1 MKLIHFFLIAASLM
15 FSGAALAQTCF
26 SGEPGQDNY
35 MEIQILEDGI
45 EFTQH
50 ETSYS
55 LDAAEVTV
63 VDNSFAIFGKPVV
76 FSSEGYQWAEI
87 MNALLVYNP
96 ADKTMKVSL
105 SLSGRDSNGF
115 NGAVLNCR

>member
-1 MKLIHFFLIAASLM
+1 MKLINFLLIATSLI
-15 FSGAALAQTCF
+15 FSGAALAQSCS
-26 SGEPGQDNY
+26 SGELGQDNY
-35 MEIQILEDGI
+35 MEIQVLEDGI

-55 LDAAEVTV
+55 VDAAEVTV
-63 VDNSFAIFGKPVV
+63 LDNSFAIFGKPVV

-96 ADKTMKVSL
+96 ATKTLKVSMNL
-105 SLSGRDSNGF
+105 NGDGNNGF
-115 NGAVLNCR
+115 NGAVLNCQ

>member
-1 MKLIHFFLIAASLM
+1 MKLTYFFLIAASLM
-15 FSGAALAQTCF
+15 FSGAALAQTCTA
-26 SGEPGQDNY
+26 GEPGQDNY
-35 MEIQILEDGI
+35 MEIQVLEDGI

-55 LDAAEVTV
+55 VDAAEVTFI
-63 VDNSFAIFGKPVV
+63 DNSFAVFGKPVV

-96 ADKTMKVSL
+96 ATKTMKVSMTL
-105 SLSGRDSNGF
+105 NGDGNNGF
-115 NGAVLNCR
+115 NGAVLNCQ